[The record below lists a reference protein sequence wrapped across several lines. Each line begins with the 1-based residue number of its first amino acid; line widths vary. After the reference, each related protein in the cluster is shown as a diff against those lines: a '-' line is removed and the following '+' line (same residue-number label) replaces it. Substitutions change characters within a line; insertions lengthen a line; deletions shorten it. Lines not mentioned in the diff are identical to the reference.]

1 MKQLGML
8 VYTDLCVGCPCCTVA
23 CKQENDL
30 PVGVN
35 WLQVKEVGPY
45 QTGDT
50 LRADFLLGR
59 CVHCGNPPCIPAC
72 SVNAISKRADGIVII
87 DQEKCIGCKK
97 CIEACPFNAP
107 QYDHQTKKCNMCNL
121 CYHRIEKG
129 LPTACELA
137 CPARVIYVGEVNEMI
152 SKIQQRRIER
162 QALKASPAAKI

>member
-1 MKQLGML
+1 MRQLGML
-8 VYTDLCVGCPCCTVA
+8 VYTDLCVGCPSCSVA

-35 WLQVKEVGPY
+35 WLQVREVGPHEV
-45 QTGDT
+45 GDT
-50 LRADFLLGR
+50 LQVAFLLAR

-72 SVNAISKRADGIVII
+72 PTDAISKRADGVVII

-107 QYDHQTKKCNMCNL
+107 QYDPQTKTVGMCNL

-137 CPARVIYVGEVNEMI
+137 CPARVIYVGEINEAI
-152 SKIQQRRIER
+152 GKIQQRRMER
-162 QALKASPAAKI
+162 QTLKATLAAKI